1 MALVNAKV
9 AISLVAAADL
19 SANQFRFVN
28 VDANGQ
34 TIAITGIGERM
45 VGLQEDKPGEAT
57 AAAGEV
63 SEVSIS
69 GVVKV
74 IAGATVTAGQ
84 EVKSDASGRAIDAT
98 ARVAT
103 HFVAGTALTGGAVG
117 ELISVLISKYQQAV

>member
-9 AISLVAAADL
+9 AISLVASADL

-28 VDANGQ
+28 VNSSGE
-34 TIAITGIGERM
+34 TIALTAAGERM

-69 GVVKV
+69 GVIKV
-74 IAGATVTAGQ
+74 IAGATVAAGQ
-84 EVKSDASGRAIDAT
+84 EVKSDDEGRAVDAT
-98 ARVAT
+98 TPVNL